1 MTRNRRKPELLRCSG
16 AKPSSMIGHYFEHG
30 HNNILRFLPGRIRIE
45 NYWQKP
51 SHFIL
56 GNTVF
61 RRNHLIADLFA
72 KIHFGEK
79 MGTGFE
85 RIREICKA
93 EHTPFPEIEFNENY
107 FYVTFRQS
115 KEYLKLASA
124 EKDKKEII
132 LNERQRN
139 AIEYVK
145 RRGAISIA
153 EYISLNNVSDKT
165 ARRDLNDL
173 VNEGIFKKEGITTGL
188 KFKLTSVNF
197 GQKGIKADKRIKL
210 RLEK

>member
-1 MTRNRRKPELLRCSG
+1 
-16 AKPSSMIGHYFEHG
+16 MI
-30 HNNILRFLPGRIRIE
+30 
-45 NYWQKP
+45 
-51 SHFIL
+51 
-56 GNTVF
+56 
-61 RRNHLIADLFA
+61 RRNHLVADLFA

-85 RIREICKA
+85 RISEICKA
-93 EHTPFPEIEFNENY
+93 ENTPFPEIEFNENY

-115 KEYLKLASA
+115 EEYLKFASA

-145 RRGAISIA
+145 KRCAISIA

-173 VNEGIFKKEGITTGL
+173 ITIGIFRKEGVTTGL
-188 KFKLTSVNF
+188 KFKLTSVKR
-197 GQKGIKADKRIKL
+197 GLRRTKG
-210 RLEK
+210 

>member
-1 MTRNRRKPELLRCSG
+1 MHKY
-16 AKPSSMIGHYFEHG
+16 YFEHG
-30 HNNILRFLPGRIRIE
+30 HNNILRFLPDRIRIE

-56 GNTVF
+56 GKTVF

-79 MGTGFE
+79 MGTGFD
-85 RIREICKA
+85 RIREICKRENA
-93 EHTPFPEIEFNENY
+93 PFPEIEFNENY

-115 KEYLKLASA
+115 EVYLKLAGREKA
-124 EKDKKEII
+124 EKEVV

-145 RRGAISIA
+145 TQGAISIA

-173 VNEGIFKKEGITTGL
+173 ITKGIFKKEGITTGL

-197 GQKGIKADKRIKL
+197 GQKGLIKNTAHF
-210 RLEK
+210 